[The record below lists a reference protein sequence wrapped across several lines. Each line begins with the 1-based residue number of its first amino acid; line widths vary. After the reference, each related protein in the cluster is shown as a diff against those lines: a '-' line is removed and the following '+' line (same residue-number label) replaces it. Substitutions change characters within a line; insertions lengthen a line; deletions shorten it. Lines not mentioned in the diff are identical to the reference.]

1 MLAVVPP
8 CCHPHSLPLSGDF
21 SQPGEGSQAACHQRR
36 PLTTFSRWINIS
48 RALSPPQVSALRSCS
63 STGLP
68 AKALPLMV
76 LPLKCHPSCY
86 PPPPHSIGQAS
97 VFGPQAV
104 LTSPVSTCSLASPL
118 SPLARLPP
126 PPPLPTRPSCP
137 LASAGCPLLRQ
148 HCPLS
153 GGPFLS
159 PAPPPQAP
167 LPIPLSFPGW
177 NLLPPLPLGFE
188 EAFLSWHPSPS
199 SGWVCTPGGEGPTPF
214 R

>member
-76 LPLKCHPSCY
+76 LPLKCRPSCY

-104 LTSPVSTCSLASPL
+104 LTSPVSTCSLASPH
-118 SPLARLPP
+118 STGASTSPP
-126 PPPLPTRPSCP
+126 PPQLQERGWCREWTPGGRTGEPPWR
-137 LASAGCPLLRQ
+137 
-148 HCPLS
+148 LS
-153 GGPFLS
+153 
-159 PAPPPQAP
+159 APPPSSLRLTESRVP
-167 LPIPLSFPGW
+167 WPMCHLP
-177 NLLPPLPLGFE
+177 
-188 EAFLSWHPSPS
+188 
-199 SGWVCTPGGEGPTPF
+199 
-214 R
+214 